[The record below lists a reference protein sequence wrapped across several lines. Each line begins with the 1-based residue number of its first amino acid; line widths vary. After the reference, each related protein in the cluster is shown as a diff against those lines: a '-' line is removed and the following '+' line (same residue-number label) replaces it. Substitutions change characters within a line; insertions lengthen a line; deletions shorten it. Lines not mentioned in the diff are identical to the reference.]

1 MIMRTAEAVPE
12 NPDTMGRLLVVR
24 PDARLEAELAAGLAH
39 KPHEIEYCDGEAD
52 ALSRLADRAADV
64 LVTSVATSIGDDLAL
79 FERARS
85 LSPRLRM
92 ISLASTITHVELI
105 AALSGH
111 VFAVFASPL
120 DYGEIVG
127 MSQAALAEHDWHD
140 GIEVVSALP
149 QWMTLKVACHLLT
162 AERVIRYI
170 TEHESAMSITERD
183 LLMAAFREI
192 LVNAMEHG
200 GGFNPSKYIEV
211 TAARTQRAVVFHF
224 RDPGDGFDRTGIAHA
239 AASPSPEAVMSSAIK
254 RAELGMRPGGFGMLI
269 VRQIVD
275 EVVYNERGN
284 EVLLIK
290 HLS

>member
-1 MIMRTAEAVPE
+1 
-12 NPDTMGRLLVVR
+12 MGRVLVVR
-24 PDARLEAELAAGLAH
+24 PDARLEAELATGLAKKAH
-39 KPHEIEYCDGEAD
+39 DIEYCDGETEVLQKLSAMPAD
-52 ALSRLADRAADV
+52 LIITAA
-64 LVTSVATSIGDDLAL
+64 ATSIGDDLAL
-79 FERARS
+79 LERAHP
-85 LSPRLRM
+85 LAPRARM
-92 ISLASTITHVELI
+92 ISLATVISHVELV
-105 AALSGH
+105 AAMSAH

-120 DYGEIVG
+120 DYGEIVA
-127 MSQAALAEHDWHD
+127 MSQAALAETDWRD
-140 GIEVVSALP
+140 GIDVVSALP
-149 QWMTLKVACHLLT
+149 QWMTLKVACQLLT
-162 AERVIRYI
+162 AERVIRYV
-170 TEHESAMSITERD
+170 TEHEATMPMHERD

-211 TAARTQRAVVFHF
+211 TVARTQRAVVFHF
-224 RDPGDGFDRTGIAHA
+224 RDPGAGFDRSGLSHA
-239 AASPSPEAVMSSAIK
+239 ASSPTPEAVMSTAIK

>member
-1 MIMRTAEAVPE
+1 
-12 NPDTMGRLLVVR
+12 MGRLLVVR
-24 PDARLEAELAAGLAH
+24 PDARLEAELTGGLGR
-39 KPHEIEYCDGEAD
+39 KSHEIEFCDGE
-52 ALSRLADRAADV
+52 LDV
-64 LVTSVATSIGDDLAL
+64 LDKLSALPADLIVTAAATSIGDDLAL
-79 FERARS
+79 LERARP
-85 LSPRLRM
+85 LAPRARM
-92 ISLASTITHVELI
+92 ISLASTISHVELV
-105 AALSGH
+105 AAMSAH
-111 VFAVFASPL
+111 IFAVFASPL
-120 DYGEIVG
+120 DYGEIVA

-149 QWMTLKVACHLLT
+149 QWMTLKVSCQLLT

-170 TEHESAMSITERD
+170 TEHESAIQIHERD

-200 GGFNPSKYIEV
+200 GGFNPAKYIEV

-224 RDPGDGFDRTGIAHA
+224 RDPGAGFDRSGISHA
-239 AASPSPEAVMSSAIK
+239 APNPSPEAVMSTALK

>member
-1 MIMRTAEAVPE
+1 MISRDGSGSPGGPQV
-12 NPDTMGRLLVVR
+12 MGRVLVVR
-24 PDARLEAELAAGLAH
+24 PDAKLERELSTNFGSRHDVEFCDTDAEILA
-39 KPHEIEYCDGEAD
+39 
-52 ALSRLADRAADV
+52 RLAERPADV
-64 LVTSVATSIGDDLAL
+64 VITSSATSIGEDLSL
-79 FERARS
+79 FKRAVG
-85 LSPRLRM
+85 LSPDVKM
-92 ISLASTITHVELI
+92 ISLATMIAHVELV
-105 AALSGH
+105 AAMSAH

-127 MSQAALAEHDWHD
+127 MTQAALATTPWRD

-149 QWMTLKVACHLLT
+149 QWMTLNVACQLLS
-162 AERVIRYI
+162 AERVIRYV
-170 TEHESAMSITERD
+170 TEHESSMPQGERD

-200 GGFNPSKYIEV
+200 GGFDPAKHIEV
-211 TAARTQRAVVFHF
+211 TVARTQRAVVFHF
-224 RDPGDGFDRTGIAHA
+224 RDPGGGFSRAAMEHA
-239 AASPSPEAVMSSAIK
+239 AANPTPEAVMTSAIK